1 MYIYIYIC
9 MAPTS
14 QFMGVSSPLQTI
26 SSHDFSPYSKANM
39 NLNQTCFFCSHE
51 TISRVTYPQC
61 LPEVHLQIYR
71 FKDLERRLVIAKEQ
85 LAKLE
90 APGHGNRGD
99 LLDLLVYGFKN

>member
-1 MYIYIYIC
+1 M
-9 MAPTS
+9 
-14 QFMGVSSPLQTI
+14 
-26 SSHDFSPYSKANM
+26 
-39 NLNQTCFFCSHE
+39 FFCSHE

-61 LPEVHLQIYR
+61 PPEVHLQIYR